1 MDICRHIC
9 PACLFKRFWSPT
21 SQNRVPAFHTVEK
34 LREFRK
40 AVICCVKMI
49 VDSNFVIPFVD
60 VQLSICVADV
70 FFTVK
75 SRTNKC
81 INQIGGFLCKFFR
94 IKLMYSHEHNKIFYY
109 KISKII
115 EMLGAETQPPTIW
128 MVSYSA
134 KYKGVVVADYL
145 WGYIIITL

>member
-9 PACLFKRFWSPT
+9 PACLFKRFWSH
-21 SQNRVPAFHTVEK
+21 SVEK
-34 LREFRK
+34 LREFRRT
-40 AVICCVKMI
+40 VICCVKMI

-60 VQLSICVADV
+60 GRTDVHLSICVADV

-94 IKLMYSHEHNKIFYY
+94 IELMYSHEHNKIFYY

-115 EMLGAETQPPTIW
+115 EMLGAETQPPTI
-128 MVSYSA
+128 
-134 KYKGVVVADYL
+134 
-145 WGYIIITL
+145 

>member
-9 PACLFKRFWSPT
+9 PACLFKHFWSPT
-21 SQNRVPAFHTVEK
+21 SQNRAPAFHSVEE
-34 LREFRK
+34 LLEFRGTL
-40 AVICCVKMI
+40 ICCVKTI
-49 VDSNFVIPFVD
+49 VDSDFVISFVDGCTD

-70 FFTVK
+70 VFTVK

-109 KISKII
+109 KISKLI
-115 EMLGAETQPPTIW
+115 EMLGTETQPPTI
-128 MVSYSA
+128 
-134 KYKGVVVADYL
+134 
-145 WGYIIITL
+145 